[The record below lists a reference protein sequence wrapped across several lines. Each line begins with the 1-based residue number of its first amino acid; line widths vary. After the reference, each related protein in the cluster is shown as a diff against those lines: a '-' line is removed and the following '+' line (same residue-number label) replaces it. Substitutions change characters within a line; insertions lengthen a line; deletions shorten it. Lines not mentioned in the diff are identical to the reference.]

1 MWEARKPVGIVN
13 RMRYY
18 NKDWKLGGKVFFVQ
32 FDKHMER
39 YMRLE
44 YGRNIGER
52 LWMDNLTYQYRK
64 EQED

>member
-1 MWEARKPVGIVN
+1 MATDDNQIKAME
-13 RMRYY
+13 
-18 NKDWKLGGKVFFVQ
+18 KDSIIFTGYVGKVFFVQ

-44 YGRNIGER
+44 YGRNIGEG